1 MDYKDI
7 VNQINK
13 YHYLFVTK
21 KKIILLASNNS
32 STEAK
37 EKTLNKINSKLDSF
51 IGKTIVKLK
60 VSKVKTEVY
69 EKSKTAK
76 LTSIGGPIII
86 EIDFFK
92 VNEKGKIKINEE
104 DTRND
109 TIYITEN
116 FLKDN
121 KVTILDIKKIVY
133 KAYYNQLRKTIL
145 SVNTIDKI

>member
-86 EIDFFK
+86 EIDFLK
-92 VNEKGKIKINEE
+92 VKEKGKIKIDDDEN
-104 DTRND
+104 RND
-109 TIYITEN
+109 TIYITDS
-116 FLKDN
+116 FLQNN
-121 KVTILDIKKIVY
+121 KVKISDIKKIVF
-133 KAYYNQLRKTIL
+133 KSYYNQLRKTIL
-145 SVNTIDKI
+145 SINTIDNI

>member
-7 VNQINK
+7 INQINK
-13 YHYLFVTK
+13 YHYLFVSK
-21 KKIILLASNNS
+21 KKVILLASDNS
-32 STEAK
+32 SSDAK
-37 EKTLNKINSKLDSF
+37 EKTLNKIKSKLDSF
-51 IGKTIVKLK
+51 IGKTIIKLK
-60 VSKVKTEVY
+60 LSKVKTELY

>member
-7 VNQINK
+7 INQINK

-21 KKIILLASNNS
+21 KKVILLSSNNS
-32 STEAK
+32 SSEAK

-60 VSKVKTEVY
+60 VSKVKTEIY

-92 VNEKGKIKINEE
+92 VNEKGKIKLNEE
-104 DTRND
+104 DNRND
-109 TIYITEN
+109 NIYITES

-121 KVTILDIKKIVY
+121 KVTISDLKKIVY
-133 KAYYNQLRKTIL
+133 KSYYNQLRKTIL

>member
-60 VSKVKTEVY
+60 VQINY
-69 EKSKTAK
+69 
-76 LTSIGGPIII
+76 
-86 EIDFFK
+86 
-92 VNEKGKIKINEE
+92 VN
-104 DTRND
+104 
-109 TIYITEN
+109 
-116 FLKDN
+116 
-121 KVTILDIKKIVY
+121 
-133 KAYYNQLRKTIL
+133 
-145 SVNTIDKI
+145 